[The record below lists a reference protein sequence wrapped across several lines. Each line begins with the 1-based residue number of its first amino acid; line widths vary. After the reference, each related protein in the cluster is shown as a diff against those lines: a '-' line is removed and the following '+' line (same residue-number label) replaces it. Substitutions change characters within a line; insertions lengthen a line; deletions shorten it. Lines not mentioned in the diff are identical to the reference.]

1 MKKNTSSSKKSQGSR
16 GNSGNR
22 GNRRNSGSSG
32 SRGGQGRSQSED
44 QRGPPEPRMPESSME
59 DNRER
64 LAGMAAQ
71 ALNLSEHP
79 ASAPSGP
86 QASHVQSQPGRRQGS
101 RISVEDLLHHD
112 THHRGAPPT
121 SQPRA
126 PIPVR
131 NHITADQE
139 PRAHQRAALPTS
151 QPGVPMAMGNLIT
164 AEPEPMDHLT
174 STTRNMSIAA
184 IPAHAPSGVGPSIG
198 GYGEQ
203 HRSTLGPGPSPG
215 PAQPLQQSQSKR
227 VRKKPSLA
235 RQSCDPCYDAGE
247 DCDRKKPCTN
257 CVSNKRS
264 CVHPL
269 KIRELQTCDH
279 CKTHKHGDCDGARPT
294 CGRCAREKVKCHYSA
309 PKKRV
314 SGEAEEASRGHPE
327 PAPKKRGSWEAKQA
341 SVGHPEPAGNVRRR
355 INFDDLVPDVRIL
368 RPITGKKVPIYRN
381 APLGVFPPPGVA
393 LDRIIGWD
401 RLEGIAPPG
410 SQGVWVIRPESR
422 DGLLP
427 HELGSNTVGHMAI
440 KVDGHEGA
448 GEMGG
453 MMDMRTAATGS
464 RPPAQ
469 PQGFD
474 VAGPSAAAHS
484 VQTHSLAG
492 RVHRRGST
500 ESPPADD
507 HHDQAKR
514 QRRPPQN

>member
-1 MKKNTSSSKKSQGSR
+1 
-16 GNSGNR
+16 
-22 GNRRNSGSSG
+22 
-32 SRGGQGRSQSED
+32 
-44 QRGPPEPRMPESSME
+44 MPESSIE

-86 QASHVQSQPGRRQGS
+86 QASHVQPQPGRRQGS

-112 THHRGAPPT
+112 THQRAAPRT

-131 NHITADQE
+131 NPITADQE

-203 HRSTLGPGPSPG
+203 HRRTLGPGPGPG
-215 PAQPLQQSQSKR
+215 PAQPLQQSQSGIGGYG
-227 VRKKPSLA
+227 LA
-235 RQSCDPCYDAGE
+235 KEPCVYCRDYHK
-247 DCDRKKPCTN
+247 DCDRKIPKCST
-257 CVSNKRS
+257 CV
-264 CVHPL
+264 
-269 KIRELQTCDH
+269 
-279 CKTHKHGDCDGARPT
+279 
-294 CGRCAREKVKCHYSA
+294 
-309 PKKRV
+309 
-314 SGEAEEASRGHPE
+314 
-327 PAPKKRGSWEAKQA
+327 KRGRLCVYEWEPLQQDYEWQPLQQSQSEIVRKDSSLA
-341 SVGHPEPAGNVRRR
+341 SGGHQEPAGNARRR

-368 RPITGKKVPIYRN
+368 RPVTGKKVPIYRN

-401 RLEGIAPPG
+401 RLEGIAPPR

-453 MMDMRTAATGS
+453 MMDMRTAATTS

-474 VAGPSAAAHS
+474 APVPRAPTHSVPAHSAPGPS
-484 VQTHSLAG
+484 LGG